1 MVIGTAFMLKL
12 YLESSFRVRSVS
24 VEGDLKMSGNDYLTN
39 YITRPFKN

>member
-24 VEGDLKMSGNDYLTN
+24 VEDLKMSGNDYLTN
-39 YITRPFKN
+39 YITRLFKN